1 MQSKNEFAI
10 CVYGV
15 RCNTSYTQI
24 ANCQKAMTKNR
35 NIDFKISKRNIDV
48 KNIDIESKTSMF
60 SMSMSHHYQGPQGQF
75 CWD

>member
-24 ANCQKAMTKNR
+24 ANSFLDCINAKMRAQ
-35 NIDFKISKRNIDV
+35 DL
-48 KNIDIESKTSMF
+48 ES
-60 SMSMSHHYQGPQGQF
+60 
-75 CWD
+75 